1 MVCPIIDILQILG
14 KRWTLCIL
22 HIASQGE
29 VRFNELSRQLGV
41 NPRTLS
47 DRLTELVKYGLLE
60 RKSES
65 YELTKKGKDLISSF
79 SQIDDWAK
87 RYSITDSAKC

>member
-1 MVCPIIDILQILG
+1 MTCPIIDVLQMVG

-22 HIASQGE
+22 HMASQGE

-47 DRLTELVKYGLLE
+47 DRLSELVAIGLLE
-60 RKSES
+60 KTAES
-65 YELTKKGKDLISSF
+65 YKLTHKGTELIQSF
-79 SQIDDWAK
+79 STIELWAK
-87 RYSITDSAKC
+87 KYNMKA